1 MNKEDVKRIFELI
14 KDEYLSG
21 YKGNNHPVAF
31 LLGGQG
37 SVGKGQLSRV
47 IVNQNSDLQKIFFIN
62 GDVYRNEH
70 PDNKRLQ
77 HSPETYSSET
87 QIFSSVFTEGFIKES
102 IKRRLN
108 VSVEGTMRN
117 PNTPLTT
124 ASLFKKNGYKVEAY
138 VIAAP
143 AEFSSLNLYTR
154 YANELIQGELG
165 RLADK
170 TSHDTA
176 AEMMPMTVDTLYKN
190 KAVDAI
196 NIYSC
201 FAKDKVA
208 EYHLVD
214 GVWNYPELPSE
225 IILKSR
231 DKQKTDL
238 STMQRLLDRSKIIE
252 SVISNP
258 NILNE
263 VLTARDNLDK
273 IIKEEKAVQ
282 TLVER
287 TRNSWAKHFSS
298 EQLSILSEYIESTTK
313 ESPKAKLE
321 LIWGKAKVRL
331 DEQHTNIH
339 WQNDTHKELLD
350 LAEGKVRG
358 LSNGWKL

>member
-1 MNKEDVKRIFELI
+1 MTKEEVKKLFENNKKG
-14 KDEYLSG
+14 YLFDLSPSP
-21 YKGNNHPVAF
+21 NPVAF

-37 SVGKGQLSRV
+37 ACGKGGLTNC
-47 IVNQNSDLQKIFFIN
+47 IQKNNNFDKDFFSIN
-62 GDVYRNEH
+62 GDLYRKEH
-70 PDNKRLQ
+70 PQYEKLTNF
-77 HSPETYSSET
+77 PESYSSET

-124 ASLFKKNGYKVEAY
+124 ASLFRKNGYRVEAY

-176 AEMMPMTVDTLYKN
+176 AEMMPITVDALYKN

-196 NIYSC
+196 YIYSC

-208 EYHLVD
+208 EYRLVN
-214 GVWNYPELPSE
+214 GVWNYTELPSE

-238 STMQRLLDRSKIIE
+238 STMQRLLDRSNIIE

-258 NILNE
+258 KILNE

-273 IIKEEKAVQ
+273 LIKEEKAVQ
-282 TLVER
+282 AVVER

-298 EQLSILSEYIESTTK
+298 EQLSILSEYIESATK
-313 ESPKAKLE
+313 ESLKDKLE
-321 LIWGKAKVRL
+321 YIWEKAKVRL

-339 WQNDTHKELLD
+339 WQNDTHKELLN

>member
-1 MNKEDVKRIFELI
+1 MNKEDVKRIFNAV

-21 YKGNNHPVAF
+21 YKENNHPVAF

-37 SVGKGQLSRV
+37 SVGKGQLSRM
-47 IVNQNSDLQKIFFIN
+47 IVSQNPDLHKIFFIN

-77 HSPETYSSET
+77 HSPESYSRET
-87 QIFSSVFTEGFIKES
+87 QSFSSIFTEGFIEES
-102 IKRRLN
+102 IKRKLN

-124 ASLFKKNGYKVEAY
+124 AALFRKNGYRVEAY

-143 AEFSSLNLYTR
+143 VEFSSLNLYTR

-170 TSHDTA
+170 SSHDAA
-176 AEMMPMTVDTLYKN
+176 AEMMPTTVDALFGN

-196 NIYSC
+196 HIYSC

-214 GVWNYPELPSE
+214 GRWDRPELPSE
-225 IILKSR
+225 IISKSR

-238 STMQRLLDRSKIIE
+238 STMQRLLERSRIIE

-258 NILNE
+258 KILNE
-263 VLTARDNLDK
+263 VQTARDDLDRL
-273 IIKEEKAVQ
+273 IKEEKAIQ
-282 TLVER
+282 TIVER
-287 TRNSWAKHFSS
+287 TRNSWAKRFS
-298 EQLSILSEYIESTTK
+298 EEHLTVLSDYIESSKLDSTEDK
-313 ESPKAKLE
+313 FAHIWNKAETRMEE
-321 LIWGKAKVRL
+321 L
-331 DEQHTNIH
+331 HTNIH
-339 WQNDTHKELLD
+339 WQKDTHNEMSDLLK
-350 LAEGKVRG
+350 GITRG
-358 LSNGWKL
+358 QSYGWKI